1 MCSLLFFEAGRE
13 FILLTPVCRNTHD
26 NPVDVSEFE
35 TKSMGS
41 QWKPTGQRLQAG
53 EDNMLSP
60 GALSGGF
67 CACC

>member
-1 MCSLLFFEAGRE
+1 MCPSLFFEAGRE
-13 FILLTPVCRNTHD
+13 FVLPIVCRNTQS

-53 EDNMLSP
+53 EDDMLSP
-60 GALSGGF
+60 GALSGEF